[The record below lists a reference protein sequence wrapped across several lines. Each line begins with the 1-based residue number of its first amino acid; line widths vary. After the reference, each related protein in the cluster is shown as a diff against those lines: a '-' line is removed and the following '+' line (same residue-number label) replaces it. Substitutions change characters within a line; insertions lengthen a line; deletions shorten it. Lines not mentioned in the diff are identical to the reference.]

1 MGEIIGQRFSTKTMS
16 AKGKAPAEELNR
28 DTIEEEELA
37 THQEIIPIPF
47 LCGTQM
53 VAIRFISPALD
64 RVAKQAP
71 NERPGK
77 K

>member
-1 MGEIIGQRFSTKTMS
+1 MS
-16 AKGKAPAEELNR
+16 SKGKVPRADLNR

-37 THQEIIPIPF
+37 THQETIPIPY
-47 LCGTQM
+47 LAGTQM

-64 RVAKQAP
+64 RVARQAP
-71 NERPGK
+71 DERPGK

>member
-1 MGEIIGQRFSTKTMS
+1 MSTKGRVNT
-16 AKGKAPAEELNR
+16 EELTR
-28 DTIEEEELA
+28 DTLEEEELS
-37 THQEIIPIPF
+37 THQEAIPIPF

-64 RVAKQAP
+64 RVAREAP
-71 NERPGK
+71 NDRPGK

>member
-1 MGEIIGQRFSTKTMS
+1 MS

-53 VAIRFISPALD
+53 VAIRFMSPALD
-64 RVAKQAP
+64 RVARQAP
-71 NERPGK
+71 NDRPGK